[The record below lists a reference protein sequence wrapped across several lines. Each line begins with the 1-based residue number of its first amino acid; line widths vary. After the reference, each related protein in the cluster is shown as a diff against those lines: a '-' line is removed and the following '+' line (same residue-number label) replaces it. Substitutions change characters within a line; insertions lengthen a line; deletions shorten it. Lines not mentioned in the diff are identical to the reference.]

1 MHSNMLIKSGH
12 IIDPSQGIDGIG
24 DILIEDGKIIEI
36 VLEQKHGSAEA
47 QKSRRTEKKD
57 FLNVT
62 AGLLNFLTIDA
73 TGLYIFPGL
82 VDMHVHLREPG
93 FEYKETIKTGTMAAV
108 KGGITSVCCM
118 PNTNPVNDNKTVT
131 EFILRKT
138 FAEGSC
144 YVYPVGAIT
153 KGQNGEELAEMAM
166 MHEAG
171 CVAFSDD
178 GRPVMNSLIM
188 RRALEYSKIFD
199 TPIISHCEDLN
210 LSAGGVMNEGDLS
223 TLLGL
228 KGIPAASEEV
238 MIARDM
244 ILAELTGGRLHI
256 AHVSTEGSV
265 RLIRQAK
272 ERGVK
277 VTAETCP
284 HYFTVTEDSVKG
296 YNTNAKVN
304 PPLRTKRDVEAIKEG
319 LRDGTIDVIA
329 TDHAP
334 HHRDEKFQEFDSAPF
349 GISGLET
356 SLALSLMLVHEGVLT
371 LSQLIEKM
379 SLNPSRIL
387 GINKGS
393 LFSGADADIVI
404 VDLNKQFKVEAEKFV
419 SKGMNTP
426 FEGWTL
432 KGMPVIT
439 ICKGKIYD
447 WRS

>member
-1 MHSNMLIKSGH
+1 MHSNMLIKNGY

-24 DILIEDGKIIEI
+24 DILIEDGKIIELR
-36 VLEQKHGSAEA
+36 V
-47 QKSRRTEKKD
+47 KSSESGVKD
-57 FLNVT
+57 NSKLKI
-62 AGLLNFLTIDA
+62 IDA
-73 TGLYIFPGL
+73 TGLFVLPGL

-138 FAEGSC
+138 YAEGSC
-144 YVYPVGAIT
+144 YVYPIGAIT
-153 KGQNGEELAEMAM
+153 KGQKGEELAEMTM

-178 GRPVMNSLIM
+178 GRPVTSSLIM
-188 RRALEYSKIFD
+188 RRALEYSKALNV
-199 TPIISHCEDLN
+199 PIISHCEDMS
-210 LSAGGVMNEGDLS
+210 LSEGGVMNEGRLS
-223 TLLGL
+223 TQMGL
-228 KGIPAASEEV
+228 RGIPYASEDAMV
-238 MIARDM
+238 ARDI

-265 RLIRQAK
+265 RLLRQAR

-284 HYFTVTEDSVKG
+284 HYFTITEDAVKG

-304 PPLRTKRDVEAIKEG
+304 PPLRTQRDVDAIKEG

-334 HHRDEKFQEFDSAPF
+334 HHRDEKLQEFDKALS

-356 SLALSLMLVHEGVLT
+356 ALSLCLRIVHEGVL
-371 LSQLIEKM
+371 SMPQLVEKM
-379 SLNPSRIL
+379 AFVPAQIL
-387 GINKGS
+387 GINAGTLKTGNY
-393 LFSGADADIVI
+393 ADITI
-404 VDLNKQFKVEAEKFV
+404 VDMNKEFKVESENFL
-419 SKGMNTP
+419 SKGKNTP

-432 KGMPVIT
+432 KGVPVIT
-439 ICKGKIYD
+439 ICKGKVYD
-447 WRS
+447 WRIDG